1 MAHRLRF
8 RLVQGFTHWDYSKMY
23 LEVFK
28 IVLTFQSS
36 FFFFQQYA
44 DRTYPLLILGSLM
57 FIPGFYHVRIA
68 YYAWKGYRGYSFEDI
83 PDFD

>member
-1 MAHRLRF
+1 MSSSCKWKIHSAES
-8 RLVQGFTHWDYSKMY
+8 QTYS
-23 LEVFK
+23 LITCFAP
-28 IVLTFQSS
+28 LFLLDFSCLLP
-36 FFFFQQYA
+36 FQYA